1 MNEMVKTVA
10 DKQRFGVGWSE
21 LTSKYSI
28 YLILLALIVV
38 SSFLNPAF
46 FSEKNFSNVSRQ
58 ISITTILAFG
68 QTLLIICGMIDLAQ
82 GSVLALAGLL
92 SVIFY
97 QMTGEIVSA
106 LLVGVLVGVLCNLA
120 SGLIV
125 IRFNTPP
132 FIATLA
138 MQTAARGAALLM
150 TAGQNIYQLKNF
162 VVWGQGVVL
171 GIPTPV
177 IFLIGVT
184 IFTWYLLNHW
194 RLGRYIYAVGGNQEA
209 SRASGIKV
217 KQTKLLAFAVNGVF
231 VGLAGVLYMSRVNAG
246 LPNAGVGF
254 EFDAM
259 TAAIIGG
266 TSFSGGVGTAIGTLA
281 GAFIMGFLGNIMNLL
296 GIQSYVQ
303 QIIKG
308 AIIVVAVASDIATK
322 TKRRKAILGDTLEKK
337 PAGQKSPD
345 QITTNKPN

>member
-1 MNEMVKTVA
+1 MNETA
-10 DKQRFGVGWSE
+10 TPLPAKQSPGLGGHWST

-28 YLILLALIVV
+28 YLVLVGMIFI

-46 FSEKNFSNVSRQ
+46 FSEANFSNVSRQ

-82 GSVLALAGLL
+82 GSVMALAGLL
-92 SVIFY
+92 AVIFY
-97 QMTGEIVSA
+97 KNTG
-106 LLVGVLVGVLCNLA
+106 LLVPSLFVGMLVGVLCNLA
-120 SGLIV
+120 SGFIV
-125 IRFNTPP
+125 GMFNPPP

-138 MQTAARGAALLM
+138 MQTAGRGLALLL
-150 TAGQNIYQLKNF
+150 TAGQNIYQLGNF
-162 VVWGQGVVL
+162 VAWGQGVIL

-184 IFTWYLLNHW
+184 VFTWYLLNHW

-209 SRASGIKV
+209 ARATGIQV
-217 KQTKLLAFAVNGVF
+217 KKTKLLAFAVNGVF

-281 GAFIMGFLGNIMNLL
+281 GAFIMGFLSNIMNLI

-303 QIIKG
+303 QIVKG
-308 AIIVVAVASDIATK
+308 AIIVMAVAYDIASK
-322 TKRRKAILGDTLEKK
+322 SKRRKAILGEKSSAK
-337 PAGQKSPD
+337 
-345 QITTNKPN
+345 

>member
-1 MNEMVKTVA
+1 MNQAVKTVA
-10 DKQRFGVGWSE
+10 VKRGFALGGHWAA

-28 YLILLALIVV
+28 YLVLIGMIVV
-38 SSFLNPAF
+38 SSFLSPVF
-46 FSEKNFSNVSRQ
+46 FSETNFSNISRQ

-82 GSVLALAGLL
+82 GSVMALAGLL
-92 SVIFY
+92 AVMFFK
-97 QMTGEIVSA
+97 MTGQLVPS
-106 LLVGVLVGVLCNLA
+106 LFVGVLVGVLCNLV
-120 SGLIV
+120 SGVIV
-125 IRFNTPP
+125 TRFNTPP

-138 MQTAARGAALLM
+138 MQTSARGAALLL
-150 TAGQNIYQLKNF
+150 TSGQNVYQLRNF
-162 VVWGQGVVL
+162 VIWGQGMVL
-171 GIPTPV
+171 GMPTPV

-184 IFTWYLLNHW
+184 IFSWYLLNHS
-194 RLGRYIYAVGGNQEA
+194 RLGRYIYAIGGNQEA
-209 SRASGIKV
+209 ARASGIKI
-217 KQTKLLAFAVNGVF
+217 KKTKLIAFAINGVF

-296 GIQSYVQ
+296 GVQSYLQ
-303 QIIKG
+303 QVIKG
-308 AIIVVAVASDIATK
+308 GIIVMAVAYDIAAKSKRTK
-322 TKRRKAILGDTLEKK
+322 TILGNIQEKTS
-337 PAGQKSPD
+337 GG
-345 QITTNKPN
+345 

>member
-1 MNEMVKTVA
+1 MNEIAKPAAV
-10 DKQRFGVGWSE
+10 KQRPGLGGHWSE
-21 LTSKYSI
+21 VTSKYSI
-28 YLILLALIVV
+28 YLILLGLIVV
-38 SSFLNPAF
+38 SSFINPAF
-46 FSEKNFSNVSRQ
+46 LSETNFSNVSRQ

-92 SVIFY
+92 SVLFY
-97 QMTGEIVSA
+97 KSTGQVVPA
-106 LLVGVLVGVLCNLA
+106 LFVGVLVGVLCNLA

-138 MQTAARGAALLM
+138 MQTAARGAALLL
-150 TAGQNIYQLKNF
+150 TAGQNIYQLGNF
-162 VVWGQGVVL
+162 TVWGQGVVL

-177 IFLIGVT
+177 IFLIAIT

-194 RLGRYIYAVGGNQEA
+194 RLGRYIYAVGGNEEA

-281 GAFIMGFLGNIMNLL
+281 GAFIMGFLSNIMNLL

-308 AIIVVAVASDIATK
+308 AIIVLAVAYDIASK
-322 TKRRKAILGDTLEKK
+322 GKKRKAVLRDTQEK
-337 PAGQKSPD
+337 PAGKLVP
-345 QITTNKPN
+345 P